1 MVSLFLTNQ
10 KMRVFVKKKKVESVQ
25 YSAALAI
32 TGSIQGTSR
41 LKLYKELGFETL
53 KSRRWLKIFAAST
66 RLKIME
72 FHLI

>member
-10 KMRVFVKKKKVESVQ
+10 KMRVFVKKKVESVQ

-41 LKLYKELGFETL
+41 VKLYKELGFETL

-66 RLKIME
+66 RLKLME